1 MGEFGETFGNGRGN
15 GEYGEGFG
23 NGEASKSIRDVYAEA
38 TSWLAGRGVAEPAAN
53 TELLLQRLLGWSRTQ
68 LLLNWSDP
76 FPEEEKGLLWQ
87 QWLGRKA
94 MGEPAQY
101 IIGEQAFYGLPF
113 AVGPAVLIPR
123 PETELLVERVLEL
136 GRQLWP
142 EPAEAEGTGI
152 AGGGSDGRNERDAA
166 TRPAVGDVGT
176 GSGCIPVT
184 LAVQRPTWRVYGSD
198 ISAQALEMAKR
209 NAARHGARVEWLE
222 GDLLEPYIAGGFD
235 LDILVSNPPYIPA
248 HDVAGLQP
256 EVRLYE
262 PHLALVGGEDG
273 LVLYRRLAEQLRR
286 LPRLPQLIGFEVGQ
300 GQADEV
306 LALLRGVHAWQES
319 EIVLDLAGIGRHVI
333 VYDRVR

>member
-1 MGEFGETFGNGRGN
+1 V
-15 GEYGEGFG
+15 
-23 NGEASKSIRDVYAEA
+23 A
-38 TSWLAGRGVAEPAAN
+38 WLAGRGVEEPAAN
-53 TELLLQRLLGWSRTQ
+53 AELLLQRLLGWSRTQ

-76 FPEEEKGLLWQ
+76 FPEEEMGLLWQ

-101 IIGEQAFYGLPF
+101 IVGEQAFYGLPF

-123 PETELLVERVLEL
+123 PETELLVERILEL
-136 GRQLWP
+136 GGELWP
-142 EPAEAEGTGI
+142 AG
-152 AGGGSDGRNERDAA
+152 AGGGGPSGGAGDSGGRVARGA
-166 TRPAVGDVGT
+166 PAGPALGDVGT

-184 LAVQRPTWRVYGSD
+184 MAVQRPAWCVYGSD
-198 ISAQALEMAKR
+198 ISAQALEMSRR

-222 GDLLEPYIAGGFD
+222 GDLLEPYIGGGVD

-248 HDVAGLQP
+248 GDVAGLQP

-273 LVLYRRLAEQLRR
+273 LVLYRRLCDQLRR

-300 GQADEV
+300 GQAGEV
-306 LALLRGVHAWQES
+306 LALLRSVHAWQEI
-319 EIVLDLAGIGRHVI
+319 EIVPDFAGIQRHVI